1 MGFTAS
7 RAGFVFACVLLVL
20 ASARGT
26 GAQTNAV
33 PGAGPYGLSVSVDE
47 VDLTFHAADAHGLAV
62 NDLKLEELSLLD
74 NGRPPAK
81 ILAFESLKDL
91 PIRAGILLD
100 TSASMDEHRGGDR
113 AIAIQYAQRL
123 LRQQTDRAFV
133 GHPILLP

>member
-7 RAGFVFACVLLVL
+7 RARFVFAWVLMVL
-20 ASARGT
+20 ASARCAD
-26 GAQTNAV
+26 AQT
-33 PGAGPYGLSVSVDE
+33 YGLSVAVDE

-74 NGRPPAK
+74 NGQPPAK
-81 ILAFESLKDL
+81 ILAFESLQDL

-113 AIAIQYAQRL
+113 AIAIKYAQRL
-123 LRQQTDRAFV
+123 LRQQTD
-133 GHPILLP
+133 P